1 VDNLS
6 PGRLKVLQAVST
18 LLEDNA
24 VKITTAK
31 IAQKVGVSEA
41 AIYKHYKS
49 KSEIFNAL
57 MVYIEGHLLTPL
69 NQAQQ
74 ESQNTKTRLQY
85 IYKTYMEFFEGHP
98 GLGKIVLNQTSSETA
113 SIYDSVKTVNAK
125 VRSQLAQICKF
136 GHANKELNENFTAE
150 EIAESFYSLV
160 MSFALTQSLDLPAL
174 DKIDRWVVFSKLFIN
189 ENQTPTQQG

>member
-1 VDNLS
+1 LDNLS
-6 PGRLKVLQAVST
+6 PGRLKILQAVST

-41 AIYKHYKS
+41 AIYKHYRS

-57 MVYIEGHLLTPL
+57 MAYIEGHLLTPL

-85 IYKTYMEFFEGHP
+85 IYKTYMEFYEGHP
-98 GLGKIVLNQTSSETA
+98 GLGKIVLNQTSSETS
-113 SIYDSVKTVNAK
+113 SIYDSVKTLNAK

-136 GHANKELNENFTAE
+136 GQANGELNESFTAE
-150 EIAESFYSLV
+150 EIAEVFYSLT
-160 MSFALTQSLDLPAL
+160 SSYALTQSLDLPSL
-174 DKIDRWVVFSKLFIN
+174 DRIDRWVVFSKIFFK
-189 ENQTPTQQG
+189 EQ

>member
-6 PGRLKVLQAVST
+6 PGRLKILQAVST
-18 LLEDNA
+18 LLEENA

-57 MVYIEGHLLTPL
+57 MAYIESHLLTPL
-69 NQAQQ
+69 NQAQK
-74 ESQNTKTRLQY
+74 ESNNTKTRLQY
-85 IYKTYMEFFEGHP
+85 IYKTYMEFYEGHP

-136 GHANKELNENFTAE
+136 GQANGELNANFTAE
-150 EIAESFYSLV
+150 EIAEVFYSLTS
-160 MSFALTQSLDLPAL
+160 SFALTQSLDLPAL
-174 DKIDRWVVFSKLFIN
+174 DKIERWVVFSKIFFN
-189 ENQTPTQQG
+189 ENNNA